1 MTETKYDAIKRECR
15 EILKC
20 FKKFRY
26 YLYDVHFILKIDAK
40 ILIAQF
46 NRSNID
52 FFDALLIRWIAWICL
67 FDFNIRHVKNKKHI
81 VVDELSRKSAIEKKR
96 QTASK
101 KMNIDEWIEL
111 KLKSLRMFF
120 VILSAKKRIL
130 KNEYFNKSKKIVRYF
145 MTLQKSSEMNTKKF
159 RKWKI
164 NVFKFKVQNRYFF
177 RRNSKNIF
185 MRRVINNFE
194 KKKY

>member
-1 MTETKYDAIKRECR
+1 MWNVIETKYNAIKRECR

-26 YLYDVHFILKIDAK
+26 YLYDVHFILKTDAK

-52 FFDALLIRWIAWICL
+52 FSDALLTRWIAWIRL
-67 FDFNIRHVKNKKHI
+67 FDFNVRHVKNKKHI
-81 VVDELSRKSAIEKKR
+81 AADELSRRFAIEEKR
-96 QTASK
+96 QTINK

-130 KNEYFNKSKKIVRYF
+130 KNKYFDKLKKIVRYF
-145 MTLQKSSEMNTKKF
+145 MTLQKSSEMNIKKF
-159 RKWKI
+159 RK
-164 NVFKFKVQNRYFF
+164 
-177 RRNSKNIF
+177 
-185 MRRVINNFE
+185 
-194 KKKY
+194 